1 MTTKKRTAE
10 DELAGFKQFPHT
22 TRTKQSGNSGLPRVT
37 VIGGGKAVVIYPDD
51 ETVAALKSEHW
62 DTVKVQYRHDE
73 NGELEELAIIT
84 SEDNVG
90 VGIRY
95 YEKQRV
101 SIHVT
106 VEKTLGM
113 AVAKPNATAC
123 LVRRVGDA
131 FVFNVRDHIGI
142 KPRTISNA

>member
-1 MTTKKRTAE
+1 MTSKKRAAE
-10 DELAGFKQFPHT
+10 SELAGFKQFPHT
-22 TRTKQSGNSGLPRVT
+22 TRTKRGDNSSLPRIT

-62 DTVKVQYRHDE
+62 DTVKVQYRHNE
-73 NGELEELAIIT
+73 SGELEELAVIK

-95 YEKQRV
+95 YEKQGVR
-101 SIHVT
+101 IHVT

-113 AVAKPNATAC
+113 AVAKPSAGAC
-123 LVRRVGDA
+123 PVRRVGDA
-131 FVFNVRDHIGI
+131 FVFNVLDHIGI
-142 KPRTISNA
+142 KPREQ

>member
-1 MTTKKRTAE
+1 MTTKKRPAE
-10 DELAGFKQFPHT
+10 NELAGFKQFPHT
-22 TRTKQSGNSGLPRVT
+22 TRSKRSGNSDLPRIT

-62 DTVKVQYRHDE
+62 DTVKVHYRHNE
-73 NGELEELAIIT
+73 TGELEELAIIK

-106 VEKTLGM
+106 VEKTLGT
-113 AVAKPNATAC
+113 AVAKPNAGAC
-123 LVRRVGDA
+123 AVRRVGDA
-131 FVFNVRDHIGI
+131 FVFNVLDHIAI
-142 KPRTISNA
+142 KPRTNSNA

>member
-1 MTTKKRTAE
+1 LTAKKRAAE

-22 TRTKQSGNSGLPRVT
+22 TRTKGSGNTGFPRIT
-37 VIGGGKAVVIYPDD
+37 VIGGGKAVVIYPDG

-62 DTVKVQYRHDE
+62 DTVKVQYRHNE
-73 NGELEELAIIT
+73 NGELEELAIIK
-84 SEDNVG
+84 SEDNIG

-106 VEKTLGM
+106 VE
-113 AVAKPNATAC
+113 N
-123 LVRRVGDA
+123 
-131 FVFNVRDHIGI
+131 
-142 KPRTISNA
+142 PRHGRG